1 MRILALPAALPAA
14 LLVALPAAAQAQLPP
29 EHPAERPPEHTAAPA
44 VGAVHAGEPPLSQQ
58 LRDPAMQESLAA
70 TVAVLGEVLLD
81 LPLAPIVEP
90 MAEAAGR
97 DPASVDPDLT
107 LRKMRPEAGEIPAR
121 AAQELPRALDR
132 AAAMA
137 GTVETVRP
145 ILADM
150 AGRLMEALEEARRGG
165 R

>member
-1 MRILALPAALPAA
+1 MRILALPAA

-29 EHPAERPPEHTAAPA
+29 EHPAERPPEHPPEHPAAPA
-44 VGAVHAGEPPLSQQ
+44 DGAVHAGEPPLSQQ

>member
-1 MRILALPAALPAA
+1 MRILALPAALF
-14 LLVALPAAAQAQLPP
+14 VALPAAAQAQLPP
-29 EHPAERPPEHTAAPA
+29 EHPAERPPEHPVAPA
-44 VGAVHAGEPPLSQQ
+44 DGAVHAGEPPLSQQ

-107 LRKMRPEAGEIPAR
+107 LRKMRPDAGEIPAR

>member
-29 EHPAERPPEHTAAPA
+29 EHPAERPPEHPAAPA
-44 VGAVHAGEPPLSQQ
+44 DGAVHAGEPPLSQQ